1 MANVL
6 IPVADGSE
14 EQEVNNLSS
23 LLRRGG
29 LKVTLASVMSGRKRI
44 NAANNTSF
52 EADRL
57 LQECKDQEWDM
68 IVVPGGLVG
77 AQALGASDP
86 LLALLQ
92 HQSDEDRW
100 VAATC
105 AAPVM
110 VLGPQGLVDGARVT
124 CFPPLR
130 SELEEEYGGNFL
142 NEPVVVDGN
151 LITSQGPDTLDAF
164 VLKLIEVLA
173 GGKVRDKVAAEL

>member
-14 EQEVNNLSS
+14 EQEVSQLAG

-29 LKVTLASVMSGRKRI
+29 LKVTLASVMAGRKRI

-57 LQECKDQEWDM
+57 LQECNEQPWDM
-68 IVVPGGLVG
+68 IVLPGGLAG

-100 VAATC
+100 VAAIC
-105 AAPVM
+105 ASPVL
-110 VLGPQGLVDGARVT
+110 VLGPQGLVDGARAT
-124 CFPPLR
+124 CFPPLKG
-130 SELEEEYGGNFL
+130 ELEEEYGATFVQD
-142 NEPVVVDGN
+142 PVVVDGN
-151 LITSQGPDTLDAF
+151 LITSQGPETLNAF
-164 VLKLIEVLA
+164 VLKLVEVVA
-173 GGKVRDKVAAEL
+173 GDKARDKLAAEL